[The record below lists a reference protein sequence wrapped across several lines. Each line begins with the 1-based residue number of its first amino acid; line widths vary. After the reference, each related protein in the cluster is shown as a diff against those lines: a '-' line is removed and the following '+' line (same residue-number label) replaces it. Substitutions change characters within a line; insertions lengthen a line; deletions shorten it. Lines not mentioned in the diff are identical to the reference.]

1 MLTVKWVTEWQAV
14 LVAYLSASVL
24 DATLSSDFS
33 WSCDMLQYANS
44 G

>member
-1 MLTVKWVTEWQAV
+1 MFFKKHC
-14 LVAYLSASVL
+14 YLSASVL

-33 WSCDMLQYANS
+33 GSCDMLQYANS